1 MNTAWHERQKKNQ
14 AWTDKTKIG
23 GGTLESSSGEKS
35 IEQRKSRKSGLGGR
49 SEQNEAEKKISG
61 LRTRFQ
67 ATGALRTR
75 SRKR

>member
-1 MNTAWHERQKKNQ
+1 MRGKKKNQ

-35 IEQRKSRKSGLGGR
+35 IEQRKSGLGGR